1 MTRLQ
6 QLLDLIFH
14 VYCKADTL
22 LIGYNLATTGRG
34 LLLALA
40 TPGLLRFLGH
50 RADVTRG
57 SLAELHYITAGSKMR
72 CRALAMGI
80 AMTRMRAGSTE
91 GRERVGVRRASHT
104 HTDAAGAIRA
114 APHCFSIAASPP
126 GGIAMMQFIAQ
137 VFSLL
142 AFIAYSALVGVL
154 YLPWF
159 LIHNLAISLQGLL
172 SSSSAS
178 DRQVKRQPQDGTV
191 AFYEGYV
198 SHIRRKPKVNTFK

>member
-1 MTRLQ
+1 
-6 QLLDLIFH
+6 
-14 VYCKADTL
+14 
-22 LIGYNLATTGRG
+22 
-34 LLLALA
+34 
-40 TPGLLRFLGH
+40 
-50 RADVTRG
+50 
-57 SLAELHYITAGSKMR
+57 
-72 CRALAMGI
+72 
-80 AMTRMRAGSTE
+80 
-91 GRERVGVRRASHT
+91 
-104 HTDAAGAIRA
+104 
-114 APHCFSIAASPP
+114 
-126 GGIAMMQFIAQ
+126 MMQFIAQ